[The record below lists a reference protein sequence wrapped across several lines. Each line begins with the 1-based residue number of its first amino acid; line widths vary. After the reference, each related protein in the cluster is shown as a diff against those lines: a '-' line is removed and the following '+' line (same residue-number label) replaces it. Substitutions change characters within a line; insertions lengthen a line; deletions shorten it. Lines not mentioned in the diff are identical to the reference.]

1 MIRVNFQPMQKAD
14 RSDDGSLLVHSV
26 FWTIQGEGPN
36 AGKRAVFLRL
46 GGCNLECPGCDTEYT
61 NGSFRDSVDE
71 IMRRISIAHGSHTTQ
86 PCLVVITGGEPF
98 RQNILPLVN
107 KLIVD
112 GYTVQVETNGT
123 LGLNLSHVTRET
135 FLKLQVVCSPKA
147 AKVHESLHHF
157 ITAYKYV
164 VNADDIDFND
174 GLPLSVLGMPARPA
188 RPHAD
193 FEGTV
198 YVQPAE
204 EKSGLARIQDLG
216 LARASANQANT
227 NNLNAAIDSVMQFG
241 HTLCLQTHKI
251 AGLE

>member
-1 MIRVNFQPMQKAD
+1 MIPVNFQQPTKAD

-36 AGKRAVFLRL
+36 VGKRAVFLRL
-46 GGCNLECPGCDTEYT
+46 AGCNLQCPGCDTEYT
-61 NGSFRDSVDE
+61 DGAERLGADAIVQRVRS
-71 IMRRISIAHGSHTTQ
+71 AHMHHTSE

-98 RQNILPLVN
+98 RQFLPPLIN
-107 KLIVD
+107 KLI
-112 GYTVQVETNGT
+112 GERYSVQIETNGT
-123 LGLNLSHVTRET
+123 LGLSMSHLIREAIIR
-135 FLKLQVVCSPKA
+135 LEIVCSPKA
-147 AKVHESLHHF
+147 GKVHESLHDF

-164 VNADDIDFND
+164 VNSDDIDEMD

-188 RPHAD
+188 RPHAG

-204 EKSGLARIQDLG
+204 EYSGDKNWENKPITRKSQSGL
-216 LARASANQANT
+216 
-227 NNLNAAIDSVMQFG
+227 NLKAAIDSVMRFG
-241 HTLCLQTHKI
+241 YTLCLQTHKI